1 MIPSLSPV
9 VIEIT
14 QDFLILDQKLESLIH
29 HFFGDLARLLDYG
42 NACKISFLTSH
53 HSSS

>member
-1 MIPSLSPV
+1 MIPLLSPG
-9 VIEIT
+9 VIEIQ
-14 QDFLILDQKLESLIH
+14 QDFLILDQKLEFLIH
-29 HFFGDLARLLDYG
+29 HFFCDLARLLDHG